1 MSYVDSVNRAIEYIE
16 ENLKSPVQIED
27 IAAVA
32 FYSKYHFQR
41 LFSLMVGE
49 TVGSYLRKRRLTEA
63 ARELVDTERSIIDI
77 ALDYQFQSQESF
89 GRSFKTQFE
98 ITPHQYRKEGNAN
111 AHRKA
116 HSLTPIA
123 VSFLNNRISKEPE
136 FVTREKIP
144 LLGFSYFGQ
153 NQQEIQEIWAS
164 LEQRIGLISELL
176 EPGRMYGMV
185 CYDEQFLKSRDFG
198 YLAAGEL
205 KKEAFTSLGDIP
217 FEFTLRVLPAATYAV
232 FTQKGVF
239 NQIPV
244 AYEYIYGK
252 WFSQSDFEP
261 IAPFDFEYYEEPYDP
276 QNADNFEF
284 KIFIPVKLLP

>member
-1 MSYVDSVNRAIEYIE
+1 MNYIDSVNRAIEFIE
-16 ENLKSPVQIED
+16 ENLKSPVQVED
-27 IAAVA
+27 IAAAA

-41 LFSLMVGE
+41 LFSLMIGE
-49 TVGSYLRKRRLTEA
+49 TVGSYLRRRRLTEA
-63 ARELVDTERSIIDI
+63 ARELVNTHRNIIDI

-89 GRSFKTQFE
+89 GRSFKAQFE
-98 ITPHQYRKEGNAN
+98 ITPHQYRKEGSTN

-116 HSLTPIA
+116 HSLTPTA
-123 VSFLNNRISKEPE
+123 VSFLSNRISKEPE

-153 NQQEIQEIWAS
+153 SQQEIQELWAN
-164 LEQRIGLISELL
+164 LEQKIELIGELL

-185 CYDEQFLKSRDFG
+185 CYDEQFFKSRDFG

-205 KKEAFTSLGDIP
+205 KQEAFTRLAEIP
-217 FEFTLRVLPAATYAV
+217 FEYTLRILPAATYAA

-244 AYEYIYGK
+244 AYEYIYGT
-252 WFSQSDFEP
+252 WLSQSAYDP
-261 IAPFDFEYYEEPYDP
+261 VAPFDFEYYETPYDP
-276 QNADNFEF
+276 QTADNFEF
-284 KIFIPVKLLP
+284 KIFIPIKLHT